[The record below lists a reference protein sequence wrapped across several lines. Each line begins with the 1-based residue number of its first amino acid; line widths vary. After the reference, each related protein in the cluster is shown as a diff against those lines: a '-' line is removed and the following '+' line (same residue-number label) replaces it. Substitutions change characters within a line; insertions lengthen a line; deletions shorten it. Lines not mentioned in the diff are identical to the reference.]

1 MLRKG
6 NAALTKQVVHVDH
19 AEQAALF
26 VGDGQY
32 RDRFAFHEFKKR
44 GDRIALGPAAGRR
57 RHDGAD
63 RGLGIERLTSPSV
76 RMPLILCSLS
86 SRSTAPSLP

>member
-26 VGDGQY
+26 VVLSGSS
-32 RDRFAFHEFKKR
+32 
-44 GDRIALGPAAGRR
+44 
-57 RHDGAD
+57 
-63 RGLGIERLTSPSV
+63 TSMSY
-76 RMPLILCSLS
+76 MH
-86 SRSTAPSLP
+86 

>member
-6 NAALTKQVVHVDH
+6 NAALTKQIVHVDH

-26 VGDGQY
+26 VSDGQY

-44 GDRIALGPAAGRR
+44 GDQVSLWVPG
-57 RHDGAD
+57 
-63 RGLGIERLTSPSV
+63 SV
-76 RMPLILCSLS
+76 EKAS
-86 SRSTAPSLP
+86 

>member
-44 GDRIALGPAAGRR
+44 GDRIALGPAAGEK
-57 RHDGAD
+57 A
-63 RGLGIERLTSPSV
+63 S
-76 RMPLILCSLS
+76 
-86 SRSTAPSLP
+86 